1 MIEFLEGDLVRKT
14 PTEAVV
20 RCGGVGYLASISLK
34 SFAALPAS
42 GAVRLLIH
50 WHESDSGTRLFGF
63 ASEGERQM
71 FRTLQSVRGV
81 GPALALT
88 LLSHETPELLAG
100 RIRAGDTKGLTRIK
114 GIGTK
119 TAERLVLE
127 LKGRLDH
134 VAAAPVASD
143 HERTLVQALR
153 SLGLPESEAEEK
165 ARGVLKSAAGETRLE
180 VLLRLALRPAS
191 SSRPA

>member
-1 MIEFLEGDLVRKT
+1 VIEFLQGELVRKT

-20 RCGGVGYLASISLK
+20 ECGGVGYLASISLK

-42 GAVRLLIH
+42 GPVRLLVH
-50 WHESDSGTRLFGF
+50 FHETETSTRLFGF

-81 GPALALT
+81 GPAMALT

-100 RIRAGDTKGLTRIK
+100 RIRGGDAKGLTRIK

-127 LKGRLDH
+127 LKNRLDH
-134 VAAAPVASD
+134 VAAAPVAPE
-143 HERTLVQALR
+143 HERLLVQALK
-153 SLGLPESEAEEK
+153 SLGLSESEAEEK
-165 ARGVLKSAAGETRLE
+165 ARAVLKAAAGETRLE
-180 VLLRLALRPAS
+180 ILLRLTLKPAS